1 MQMVLTGTGTSHGV
15 PVIGCHCKVCQS
27 PNPRDKRLRCSAY
40 ITHNGKDGAAS
51 HIIIDTGPEFRI
63 QALTYHI
70 EKADCV
76 LLTHSHADH
85 LDGLDDLRVFCHSQS
100 SQHEAS
106 PGPGLPVYGNPQT
119 LADTKNR
126 FDYIFKP
133 TQLGGGKPKLDLEDC
148 SRFTP
153 DSPLIIGDVS
163 ILPVPM
169 KHGVIDTTGW
179 LMSVNGSDG
188 CRHSIAYLTDCSEI
202 PESSFRILTQNG
214 GIIDHL
220 VIDGLREEPH
230 STHFSYLQAM
240 EAASKIGAFR
250 TWLTHIC
257 HNMDHD
263 GITAYCRNHV
273 SNFPELED
281 IVRRGGSVLP
291 AYDGLVLKTQE

>member
-27 PNPRDKRLRCSAY
+27 PDPRDKRLRCSAY
-40 ITHNGKDGAAS
+40 ITHTGKDGSES

-188 CRHSIAYLTDCSEI
+188 CRSEEHTSELQS
-202 PESSFRILTQNG
+202 PDQLVCRLLLEKQKTFLPLPPHQRSRIQVLW
-214 GIIDHL
+214 IDHKGR
-220 VIDGLREEPH
+220 GL
-230 STHFSYLQAM
+230 
-240 EAASKIGAFR
+240 
-250 TWLTHIC
+250 
-257 HNMDHD
+257 
-263 GITAYCRNHV
+263 
-273 SNFPELED
+273 
-281 IVRRGGSVLP
+281 
-291 AYDGLVLKTQE
+291 